1 MPSHLRILSVEDNKP
16 DFLLIRQQLQ
26 QSDLDFEIRRVE
38 TGQELRSVL
47 KEYLPDIILS
57 DYSLPTFDGMQA
69 LLIAKELVPSIPF
82 VLVTG
87 SVNEQTA
94 VECLKA
100 GADDYVLKDHL
111 RRLPIAVLEAIT
123 RRRRA
128 MELQE
133 NEERL
138 RLALQSANQG
148 LYDLNVQ
155 TGEAIVTPEY
165 ARMLG
170 YEPEEFEETN
180 ARWRERLHPDDRDQ
194 VYRVYEEYVAGK
206 RNEYKVEFRQRT
218 KSGGWKWVLSMGRIV
233 SRDEYGNPLR
243 MLGTHT
249 DIDDR
254 KEMERSL
261 RESEETFRRLFL
273 SHPQPLWIYD
283 SETLRFLAVNDATV
297 DKYGYSREEL
307 LAMTIKDI
315 RPPAEISR
323 LLEKVSTRVDGFD
336 KSGVWKHCLRD
347 GRVVE
352 VEITTHALSFGGRK
366 AKLVMAYDVTDRVR
380 VEGDLLRINR
390 LYALLSNINQTIV
403 RVQDPQELFNE
414 ACRIAVEDGGFA
426 MAWVGLLND
435 ASPKVD
441 VVACAGRTNGYLE
454 QLQISLADTPRGRGP
469 TGTALR
475 AGHHAI
481 SNDIE
486 HNPAMAPWRDHA
498 LRLGFHSSA
507 AFPLTVRGEVKGV
520 LNFYSSDPGFFD
532 TAEIQLLD
540 ELALDVSFGMEL
552 AERERERETVGK
564 RLRESEERYRL
575 LFSQMLDGFA
585 YHEIILDDQGVPID
599 YRFLEVNSSF
609 ERITGLRGS
618 DVVGKTALQVL
629 PSLEPRWIQKY
640 GEVALTGNPVH
651 FEDYAG
657 PLDKHFEITAFRTQ
671 PGRFAT
677 IFSDITDRKR
687 SKQLLERYQLLSENA
702 HDIIFFIK
710 YPEGNIVE
718 ANEAAVRHYGYSR
731 DELLALN
738 VSDLRAS
745 SEVPSLR
752 KQMEKAFHEGV
763 FFETMH
769 VKKNGTAFPVELSS
783 RGTRVGGEQML
794 LSIVH
799 DISGRKE
806 AEERTVRLSRAVEQ
820 TGDVIMMTD
829 HEGNI
834 LYTNPAFQR
843 LYGYEEGEVLGQ
855 NPRILKSGLMPQGY
869 FASFWQKIL
878 AGDHVRAEH
887 INRTK
892 SGSTVCVAT
901 SVSPLLSVSGQI
913 TGFVAVQKDI
923 TAFKKAEEERQTL
936 EQQLMQAQRLDSIGT
951 LASGIAH
958 DFNNILGIILG
969 YLSLIERSQGD
980 KDAVK
985 AHIQVVER
993 AIQRGA
999 SLVRQILTFARKTDV
1014 NLAPVDINVEIEDLV
1029 KLLNETFPKII
1040 TVVKKLGKGVPVVLM
1055 DHTQLHQ
1062 GLLNLCLNAR
1072 DAMESS
1078 GTLTL
1083 ETARVPGRDITAQ
1096 FPNAADREFV
1106 RIRVTD
1112 TGMGMTREVQRRIFD
1127 PFFTTKEKG
1136 KGTGLGLA
1144 VLFGIVEAHKGFI
1157 DVDSTPGVGT
1167 CFSLYIP
1174 ITMDGLASNNTTNAV
1189 NLSLYGGHETILIVE
1204 DEESLREM
1212 LAATLEG
1219 IGYHV
1224 LQAGDG
1230 MTGLEMY
1237 ERQCKGIDLVI
1248 SDLGLP
1254 KLDGLEALSAM
1265 KKITPL
1271 LRTIL
1276 VSGYVEPKERH
1287 RIASEKIRAFVQKPY
1302 TPLDILSATRKV
1314 LDGH

>member
-1 MPSHLRILSVEDNKP
+1 MQSHLRILSIEDSEP
-16 DFLLIRQQLQ
+16 DFLLVQGHLER
-26 QSDLDFEIRRVE
+26 SDLDFELRRVE
-38 TGQELRSVL
+38 TEQALRSVL

-57 DYSLPTFDGMQA
+57 DYSLPTFDGMGA
-69 LLIAKELVPSIPF
+69 LLVAKELVPFTPF
-82 VLVTG
+82 ILVTG

-111 RRLPIAVLEAIT
+111 RRLPIAIQEAIE

-128 MELQE
+128 RELRE
-133 NEERL
+133 SEERL

-155 TGEAIVTPEY
+155 TGEAIVSPEY
-165 ARMLG
+165 ALMLE
-170 YEPEEFEETN
+170 YDPQEFVETV
-180 ARWRERLHPDDRDQ
+180 ASWKKRLHPDDRE
-194 VYRVYEEYVAGK
+194 RASRHFEEYLAGMWDD
-206 RNEYKVEFRQRT
+206 YKVEFRLKT
-218 KSGGWKWVLSMGRIV
+218 KTGGWKWILSMGRIV
-233 SRDEYGNPLR
+233 SKDKDGLPLR
-243 MLGTHT
+243 MLGIHT
-249 DIDDR
+249 DITDR
-254 KEMERSL
+254 KETECSL
-261 RESEETFRRLFL
+261 RESEETFRRLFI

-283 SETLRFLAVNDATV
+283 VETLRFLAVNDATV
-297 DKYGYSREEL
+297 DKYGYTREEL
-307 LAMTIKDI
+307 LGMTIKDI
-315 RPPAEISR
+315 RPPGEIPR
-323 LLEKVSTRVDGFD
+323 LLEEVSKPVDGFD
-336 KSGVWKHCLRD
+336 RSGFWKHCLRD
-347 GRVVE
+347 GRIIE
-352 VEITTHALSFGGRK
+352 VEITTHVLSFGGRK

-380 VEGDLLRINR
+380 AEGDLLRINR
-390 LYALLSNINQTIV
+390 LYAVLSNINQMIV
-403 RVQDPQELFNE
+403 RVQEPQELFNE
-414 ACRIAVEDGGFA
+414 ACRIAVEEGGFA
-426 MAWVGLLND
+426 MAWVGLLNG
-435 ASPKVD
+435 ASATVD
-441 VVACAGRTNGYLE
+441 VVAFAGRTNGYLE
-454 QLQISLADTPRGRGP
+454 HLQITLADTPRGRGP
-469 TGTALR
+469 TATALR

-486 HNPAMAPWRDHA
+486 HNPTMAPWRDHA
-498 LRLGFHSSA
+498 LRLGFRSSG

-520 LNFYSSDPGFFD
+520 LNFYSADPGFFD
-532 TAEIQLLD
+532 TAEIKLLD

-552 AERERERETVGK
+552 AEREREREAVGK

-585 YHEIILDDQGVPID
+585 YHEIILDEQGVPMD

-609 ERITGLRGS
+609 ERITGLRGP
-618 DVVGKTALQVL
+618 DIVGKTALQVL
-629 PSLEPRWIQKY
+629 PSLEPHWIQKY
-640 GEVALTGNPVH
+640 GEAVLTGNPVH
-651 FEDYAG
+651 FEDYAE
-657 PLDKHFEITAFRTQ
+657 PLDKYFEVTAFRTQ

-702 HDIIFFIK
+702 RDIIFFIK
-710 YPEGNIVE
+710 YPGGTIVE

-738 VSDLRAS
+738 ISDLRTL
-745 SEVPSLR
+745 SEVPSLQ
-752 KQMEKAFHEGV
+752 KQMENAFHEGV

-769 VKKNGTAFPVELSS
+769 VKKNGTAFPVEVSS

-799 DISGRKE
+799 DISERKE
-806 AEERTVRLSRAVEQ
+806 AEERMVRLSRAVEQ
-820 TGDVIMMTD
+820 TDDAIMMTD
-829 HEGNI
+829 QGGNI

-843 LYGYEEGEVLGQ
+843 LYGYEEEEVLGQ
-855 NPRILKSGLMPQGY
+855 NPRLLKSGLMPEGY
-869 FASFWQKIL
+869 FASFWKKIL
-878 AGDHVRAEH
+878 AGEHVGAEH

-892 SGSTVCVAT
+892 SGSTVFVAT

-923 TAFKKAEEERQTL
+923 TAFKKAEEERRTL

-969 YLSLIERSQGD
+969 YLSLIERSHED
-980 KDAVK
+980 KDALK
-985 AHIQVVER
+985 AHMQVVER

-999 SLVRQILTFARKTDV
+999 GLVRQILTFARKTDV
-1014 NLAPVDINVEIEDLV
+1014 NLAPVDINVEIEDLM
-1029 KLLNETFPKII
+1029 KLLNETFPKTI
-1040 TVVKKLGKGVPVVLM
+1040 TVVKELGRGLPVVLM
-1055 DHTQLHQ
+1055 DRTQLHQ

-1078 GTLTL
+1078 GKLTL
-1083 ETARVPGRDITAQ
+1083 ETARVSGREIVAR
-1096 FPNAADREFV
+1096 FPAAADTEYV
-1106 RIRVTD
+1106 RLRVTD
-1112 TGMGMTREVQRRIFD
+1112 TGTGMTREVQSRIFD

-1144 VLFGIVEAHKGFI
+1144 VVFGIVEAHKGFI
-1157 DVDSTPGVGT
+1157 DVDSKPGAGT

-1174 ITMDGLASNNTTNAV
+1174 ITMDVLAPDKAPTAV

-1204 DEESLREM
+1204 DEEPLREM
-1212 LAATLEG
+1212 LVATLQG
-1219 IGYHV
+1219 IGYRV

-1230 MTGLEMY
+1230 MTALELY
-1237 ERQCKGIDLVI
+1237 ERQSKEIDLVI

-1265 KKITPL
+1265 KKITPS

-1276 VSGYVEPKERH
+1276 VSGYVEPRERH
-1287 RIASEKIRAFVQKPY
+1287 RITSEKIRAFVQKPY